1 MGEHWLVIDTASR
14 TGRLGLVREGIVVG
28 TAALDAAR
36 RHARDLTPAAGGLL
50 TDAGLKPADLTGV
63 VVSIGP
69 GSYTGLRVGI
79 TAAKALSYAT
89 GCALVPVPTF
99 AAIANRAPAEAANL
113 WVIADALQ
121 KQVYIQRYRSGEPI
135 EPLEIG
141 AADEWLNWAPPD
153 AWFTGPGV
161 AVFESTNIPQSC
173 RLVPTE
179 LREPSV
185 ESLYAA
191 SRAVAPLTRPELF
204 ALEPLYLRGSSAEE
218 AAKKKAPDGGPP

>member
-14 TGRLGLVREGIVVG
+14 TGRLGLVRDGVVVG

-36 RHARDLTPAAGGLL
+36 RHARDLTPAAAGLL
-50 TDAGLKPADLTGV
+50 DAAGVTPAGLTGV

-121 KQVYIQRYRSGEPI
+121 KQVYLQRYRSGEPI

-141 AADEWLNWAPPD
+141 AADEWLNGAPPD

-161 AVFESTNIPQSC
+161 AAFESTNIPQGC
-173 RLVPTE
+173 RLVPAE
-179 LREPSV
+179 LREPTV
-185 ESLYAA
+185 ESLFAA
-191 SRAVAPLTRPELF
+191 SRGIGPLTRPELF

-218 AAKKKAPDGGPP
+218 AAKKKPPGGSPP

>member
-1 MGEHWLVIDTASR
+1 MGENWLVIDTA
-14 TGRLGLVREGIVVG
+14 GRAGRVGLVCGGAVSA
-28 TAALDAAR
+28 AALDAAR
-36 RHARDLTPAAGGLL
+36 RHARDLTRAISGLL
-50 TDAGLKPADLTGV
+50 ADAALRPADLTGV

-79 TAAKALSYAT
+79 MAAKALAYAT

-99 AAIANRAPAEAANL
+99 LAIAARAPAEATNL

-121 KQVYIQRYRSGEPI
+121 GQVYLQRFRREANGFVPVA
-135 EPLEIG
+135 PLLIDSAG
-141 AADEWLNWAPPD
+141 DWLNWAPSD

-161 AVFESTNIPQSC
+161 AVFENTNIPQSC
-173 RLVPTE
+173 RLVAE
-179 LREPSV
+179 SDREPTV

-191 SRAVAPLTRPELF
+191 SRGIAPASRAELF

-218 AAKKKAPDGGPP
+218 AAKKRE

>member
-14 TGRLGLVREGIVVG
+14 TGRLGLVCDGAVAG
-28 TAALDAAR
+28 SAQLDAAR
-36 RHARDLTPAAGGLL
+36 RHARDLTPAAAALL
-50 TDAGLKPADLTGV
+50 DAAGLKPAGLTGV

-89 GCALVPVPTF
+89 GCALVAVPTF

-121 KQVYIQRYRSGEPI
+121 GQAYLQRYRGAEPVETLRI
-135 EPLEIG
+135 VT
-141 AADEWLNWAPPD
+141 AAEVLPTAP
-153 AWFTGPGV
+153 AEAVFSGPGV
-161 AVFESTNIPQSC
+161 AAFEKLLAGRTLAPAD
-173 RLVPTE
+173 T
-179 LREPSV
+179 REPTV

-191 SRAVAPLTRPELF
+191 SRGVAPLTRPELF

-218 AAKKKAPDGGPP
+218 AAKKKAPEGGPP